1 MNRVIISIPKFGSV
15 FCTVNRKLSS
25 TSKFRP
31 VTHCIFDMDG
41 LLLDTEHIYENSVR
55 EICGKFGKDYPL
67 DVRMK
72 VMGTQAEKSAEIV
85 ISHQSLPLKVPEFLQ
100 MQSNIVR
107 KQFKSIN
114 LMDGAE
120 RLLRHLHETK
130 VPICLATSSGREMAE
145 LKMSNY
151 PDLFRLFSHHVMGS
165 SDPEVKEGKPAP
177 DIFLIAA
184 ARFKDKP
191 NPSKCLV
198 FEDSP
203 NGVRAGKLAQIQTVM
218 VPDKIV
224 SMEQRKEATIVL
236 DSLLQFQPELFGLP
250 KFRN

>member
-1 MNRVIISIPKFGSV
+1 MNRVIVSIPKFNSV
-15 FCTVNRKLSS
+15 FCTVVRKLSS
-25 TSKFRP
+25 TTTFRP

-41 LLLDTEHIYENSVR
+41 LLLHTEHIYENSVR
-55 EICGKFGKDYPL
+55 EICGIFGKDYPL
-67 DVRMK
+67 DVRLK

-85 ISHQSLPLKVPEFLQ
+85 ISHQSLPLTVPEFLKL
-100 MQSNIVR
+100 QSKIVR
-107 KQFKSIN
+107 KQFNSID

-130 VPICLATSSGREMAE
+130 VPFCLATSSGREMAE
-145 LKMSNY
+145 LKISNY
-151 PDLFRLFSHHVMGS
+151 PELFRLFSHRVMGA

-177 DIFLIAA
+177 DIFLVAA

-191 NPSKCLV
+191 NPNDCLV

-203 NGVRAGKLAQIQTVM
+203 NGVTAGKLAQMQTVM

-236 DSLLQFQPELFGLP
+236 DSLQQFQPELFGLP

>member
-1 MNRVIISIPKFGSV
+1 MFVSILKFDSV
-15 FCTVNRKLSS
+15 FFTVARKFSS
-25 TSKFRP
+25 TSAFQP

-41 LLLDTEHIYENSVR
+41 LILDTEHIYENSVR
-55 EICGKFGKDYPL
+55 EICGKFGKDYPR

-72 VMGTQAEKSAEIV
+72 VMGTQAQMSAEIV
-85 ISHQSLPLKVPEFLQ
+85 ISHLSLPVTVAEFLK

-107 KQFKSIN
+107 KQFTSID

-120 RLLRHLHETK
+120 RLLRHLHESK

-145 LKMSNY
+145 LKISNY
-151 PDLFRLFSHHVMGS
+151 PDLFGLFSHRVMGAN
-165 SDPEVKEGKPAP
+165 DPEVKEGKPAP

-191 NPSKCLV
+191 NASKCLV

-203 NGVRAGKLAQIQTVM
+203 NGVRAGKLAQMQTVM
-218 VPDKIV
+218 VPDDIV
-224 SMEQRKEATIVL
+224 PMAQRTEATIVL
-236 DSLLQFQPELFGLP
+236 DSLQQFQPELFGLP
-250 KFRN
+250 KFKN